1 MICNFCGAFLR
12 DGAEKCSTCGRPT
25 APADTADDKPF
36 SLGRESTDYAD
47 VPPAPEPNPAPE
59 PVIPPEPPVPPE
71 PNVPPVPPE
80 PNIPPQ
86 PAPYAEDIRAKGND
100 LKFAAKSF
108 AESVAG
114 VVKLKGKAF
123 SAKKLAACA
132 AALVVVIAAAAGL
145 TNALKKHNIS
155 KPLKAIEEGL
165 EDCDVERMLE
175 ALPDDIADTAD
186 SDDIDEAE
194 DDMQDAVDEYAEQA
208 GFDGS
213 FTVSHKILDYKKVK
227 GDSLDRINE
236 LYEEAEFDLDM
247 KKCYSADVR
256 FTVEGD
262 NGYEAYI
269 TMNISVGKTSD
280 GWKLVDFNELISD
293 YSQYSPLDTS
303 FEYLA
308 KLVASSNYSN
318 DNDFGMLGG
327 FDPDKDDS
335 SDDYDHSDDYHY
347 FSYSK
352 NFSDA
357 KGGALR

>member
-12 DGAEKCSTCGRPT
+12 DGAEKCSTCGRPP

-36 SLGRESTDYAD
+36 LLGRESTDYAD
-47 VPPAPEPNPAPE
+47 VPPAPEPKPAPE
-59 PVIPPEPPVPPE
+59 PSVPPEPPVPPA
-71 PNVPPVPPE
+71 PNVL
-80 PNIPPQ
+80 PQ

-114 VVKLKGKAF
+114 AVKLKGKAF

-145 TNALKKHNIS
+145 TNALKKHNIG

-308 KLVASSNYSN
+308 KLVASSNYSD

-335 SDDYDHSDDYHY
+335 SDDYDHSDDYQY

-352 NFSDA
+352 SFSDA